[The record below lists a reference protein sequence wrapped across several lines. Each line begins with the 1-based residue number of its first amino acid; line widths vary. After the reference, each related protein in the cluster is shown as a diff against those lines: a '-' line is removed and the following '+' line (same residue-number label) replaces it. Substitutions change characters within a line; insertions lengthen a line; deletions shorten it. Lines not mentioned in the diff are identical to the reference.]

1 MSDIGVPF
9 EYIHYFNVAEEIPA
23 FELME
28 VENQQG
34 DLYNIATIE
43 WSHWELPD
51 ATNKVPESDI
61 KKLMGLDDYQVYRES
76 FVKTEHDEM
85 VEASSQNVG
94 LSVAK
99 QPNKPVKKIRGPYR
113 SYTPEQVQELLHLVI
128 EQRLSAKRAGFIFG
142 VVERTAR
149 QCVKQ
154 YKDNEDKRLPGTK
167 KQRTKWISKL
177 QPHHTNFFCDFYD
190 NNTTAVLWQTR
201 DLLLGSFPEI
211 GSITLSGLH
220 KHLTDHACVTLKKLD
235 KFISARNPPDTIN
248 KRRDKVIEWQSD
260 ENMK

>member
-1 MSDIGVPF
+1 MSEIGVPF

-61 KKLMGLDDYQVYRES
+61 KKRMGLDGYQVYRES

-99 QPNKPVKKIRGPYR
+99 QPNKP
-113 SYTPEQVQELLHLVI
+113 
-128 EQRLSAKRAGFIFG
+128 RLSAKRAGFIFG

-177 QPHHTNFFCDFYD
+177 QPHHTNFLCDFYD